1 VALTRVTHAE
11 PIRETPVELAERRS
25 IVPPSRVALKDK
37 VAVLL
42 LVVVVCGWTLA
53 LAALV
58 YLLVGRL

>member
-1 VALTRVTHAE
+1 MALTRVTHAE
-11 PIRETPVELAERRS
+11 PARERPAELAERRS
-25 IVPPSRVALKDK
+25 IVPPTRVALKDK

-58 YLLVGRL
+58 YLLVGWL

>member
-11 PIRETPVELAERRS
+11 PAREAPVELAERRS
-25 IVPPSRVALKDK
+25 IVRPNRVALKDK

-42 LVVVVCGWTLA
+42 LGAVVCGWTLA

-58 YLLVGRL
+58 YLLVGWL